1 MDVVGKHP
9 RIRQPATQGNQMNIN
24 KHMEVIFITTLA
36 VVGAGSFLADRLPVA
51 EASQAKP
58 AVPVARNIG
67 TPGHPAVVIVRARR
81 EARRA

>member
-1 MDVVGKHP
+1 MDVVGKTSAHP
-9 RIRQPATQGNQMNIN
+9 PTSKQGNHMNIN

-36 VVGAGSFLADRLPVA
+36 VVGTGSYLADRLPAAKAGPA
-51 EASQAKP
+51 ET

-67 TPGHPAVVIVRARR
+67 TPGHPAVVIVRASR

>member
-1 MDVVGKHP
+1 
-9 RIRQPATQGNQMNIN
+9 MNIN

-36 VVGAGSFLADRLPVA
+36 VVGTGSFLADRLPDA
-51 EASQAKP
+51 EASPVKS

-67 TPGHPAVVIVRARR
+67 TPGHPAVVIVRASR